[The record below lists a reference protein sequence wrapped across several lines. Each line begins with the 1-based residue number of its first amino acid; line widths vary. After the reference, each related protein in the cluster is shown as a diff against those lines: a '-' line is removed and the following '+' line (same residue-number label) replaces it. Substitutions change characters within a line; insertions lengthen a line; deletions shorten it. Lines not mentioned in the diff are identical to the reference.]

1 MKEKILEVKNLTTI
15 FHNVNQD
22 VTAVDN
28 LSFDLCAHEIL
39 AIIGESGS
47 GKSVTNLSIM
57 QLIDEPGEVSAGSRI
72 LFRDGDKFID
82 LNKMTEKEMERI
94 RGDRISMIFQ
104 EPSASF
110 NPLFRLGNQVGESLR
125 LHGQSTK
132 DEAYQEALKLLEQV
146 HIPNSTLRAQD
157 YPFQMSGGMLQRM
170 MIAQALACHP
180 DILIADEPTTALDVT
195 TQAQILGLLK
205 EKQAETGMSVIF
217 ITHDLALV
225 EDFSD
230 RILILYAGN
239 LMEEGPARDVI
250 SHPMHPYTQ
259 DLIRSIPKP
268 GMFKGQDRLF
278 TIPGKVPDPGEK
290 ITGCPY
296 SKRCSRCTAECL
308 AAKPDI
314 AEKDGRKVRCFHAY
328 S

>member
-1 MKEKILEVKNLTTI
+1 MKEKILEVRNLTTR
-15 FHNVNQD
+15 FHMVD
-22 VTAVDN
+22 REITAVES
-28 LSFDLCAHEIL
+28 LSFGLCAHEIL

-57 QLIDEPGEVSAGSRI
+57 KLIDEPGEVASESQI

-82 LNKMTEKEMERI
+82 LNKLTEKEMERI
-94 RGDRISMIFQ
+94 RGDRVSMIFQ

-110 NPLFRLGNQVGESLR
+110 NPLFRLGHQVGESLR
-125 LHGQSTK
+125 LHGKSTK
-132 DEAYQEALKLLEQV
+132 EEAYQEALRLLEQV
-146 HIPNSTLRAQD
+146 HIPNSILRAQD

-205 EKQAETGMSVIF
+205 EKQAETGMSIIF

-230 RILILYAGN
+230 RILILYAGT
-239 LMEEGPARDVI
+239 LMEEGPAKEVI
-250 SHPMHPYTQ
+250 SHPLHPYTK
-259 DLIRSIPKP
+259 DLLSSIPKP
-268 GMFKGQDRLF
+268 GMFKGEDKLF

-296 SKRCSRCTAECL
+296 AKRCSRCTAECL
-308 AAKPDI
+308 ASRPEI
-314 AEKDGRKVRCFHAY
+314 AVREGRKVRCFHAY

>member
-1 MKEKILEVKNLTTI
+1 MREKILEVKNLTTR
-15 FHNVNQD
+15 FHMVD
-22 VTAVDN
+22 RKITAVDS

-57 QLIDEPGEVSAGSRI
+57 KLIDEPGEVATESQI
-72 LFRDGDKFID
+72 LLRDGDKYTD
-82 LNKMTEKEMERI
+82 LNKLSDKEMERI

-110 NPLFRLGNQVGESLR
+110 NPLFRLGTQVGESLR
-125 LHGQSTK
+125 LHGKGTK
-132 DEAYQEALKLLEQV
+132 EEAYHEALKLLEQV
-146 HIPNSTLRAQD
+146 HIPNSQTRAQD

-180 DILIADEPTTALDVT
+180 EILIADEPTTALDVT
-195 TQAQILGLLK
+195 TQAQILGLIK

-230 RILILYAGN
+230 RILILYAGT
-239 LMEEGPARDVI
+239 LMEEGNACDVI
-250 SHPMHPYTQ
+250 SHPMHPYTS

-268 GMFKGQDRLF
+268 GMFKGKDKLF
-278 TIPGKVPDPGEK
+278 TIPGKVPDPGE
-290 ITGCPY
+290 IIAGCPY
-296 SKRCSRCTAECL
+296 AKRCGRCTAECL
-308 AAKPDI
+308 AEKPKI
-314 AEKDGRKVRCFHAY
+314 VEKDGRKVRCFHAY

>member
-1 MKEKILEVKNLTTI
+1 MKEKILEVKNLTTR
-15 FHNVNQD
+15 FHMVNQ
-22 VTAVDN
+22 VITAVDS

-57 QLIDEPGEVSAGSRI
+57 KLIDEPGEVARESQI
-72 LFRDGDKFID
+72 LFRDGDKYID
-82 LNKMTEKEMERI
+82 LNKLNEKEMERI
-94 RGDRISMIFQ
+94 RGEKISMIFQ

-110 NPLFRLGNQVGESLR
+110 NPLFRLGNQVGESLH
-125 LHGQSTK
+125 LHGKSTK
-132 DEAYQEALKLLEQV
+132 EEAYQEALKLLEQV
-146 HIPNSTLRAQD
+146 HIPNSQMRAQD

-180 DILIADEPTTALDVT
+180 QILIADEPTTALDVT

-205 EKQAETGMSVIF
+205 EKQAESGMSVIF

-239 LMEEGPARDVI
+239 LMEEGNARDVI
-250 SHPMHPYTQ
+250 SHPMHPYTA
-259 DLIRSIPKP
+259 DLLLSIPKP
-268 GMFKGQDRLF
+268 GMFKGRDKLF
-278 TIPGKVPDPGEK
+278 TIPGKVPDPGEV
-290 ITGCPY
+290 IQGCPY
-296 SKRCSRCTAECL
+296 AKRCSRCTAECL
-308 AAKPDI
+308 ASRPEI
-314 AEKDGRKVRCFHAY
+314 TEINGRKVRCFHAY